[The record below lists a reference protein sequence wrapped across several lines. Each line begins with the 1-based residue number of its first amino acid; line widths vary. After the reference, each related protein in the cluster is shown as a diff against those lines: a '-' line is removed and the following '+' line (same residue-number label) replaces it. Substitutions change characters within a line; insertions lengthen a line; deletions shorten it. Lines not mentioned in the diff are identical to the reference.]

1 MNYLKSMTRI
11 SKNKL
16 NTLFNVFKSDV
27 KVIDKVIK
35 IDKLYELYSDKYDLI
50 DYSKKKYT
58 FEYSFNGVKTDKFE
72 LSLSKS
78 MIKTY
83 IFIHFI
89 PSNKSGVRKR
99 VSYSNLADSLGLSV
113 VSIRNNIDR
122 LVKLG
127 FLWVSKVE
135 RGLYDITI
143 VDEYKN
149 HFADNGGYI
158 TLSYKMLQH
167 LLSFENVNELKVE
180 LKKLLWCDAKVNF
193 PEANISFNKDNL
205 LKVLPDYIRPS
216 KKNELLNSSK
226 SIFAF
231 ENNTLNYDAFET
243 KENIRESL
251 KTSYAEIIRG
261 FFDMTK
267 MPYSKYHSD
276 NLNNILEQEK
286 IEMTKAIIIDDLVGL
301 VIQYNMSLVLKALQE
316 MYILK
321 GGINKNEV
329 KNTGGYIRDKINE
342 IIALNKTII

>member
-27 KVIDKVIK
+27 KVIDKVIE
-35 IDKLYELYSDKYDLI
+35 IDKLYELCSDKYDLI

-127 FLWVSKVE
+127 FLWVSKVD

-149 HFADNGGYI
+149 HFKDNNGYI

-193 PEANISFNKDNL
+193 SKANISFNKDNL

-267 MPYSKYHSD
+267 MPYNKYHAD

-286 IEMTKAIIIDDLVGL
+286 LEMTKAIIIDDLVGL
-301 VIQYNMSLVLKALQE
+301 VIQYNISLVLKALQE